1 MLVLVVSPVIGQEA
15 IKAPGS
21 TCITVK
27 FDFLGFLYCTLAN
40 YRVVHLVL
48 VLYNIEEKIMRLS
61 LLLVILLK
69 IVIIL
74 YFQYN

>member
-1 MLVLVVSPVIGQEA
+1 MLVLVVSQVIGQEA
-15 IKAPGS
+15 IRAPGS

-48 VLYNIEEKIMRLS
+48 VVLYYNII
-61 LLLVILLK
+61 
-69 IVIIL
+69 
-74 YFQYN
+74 F

>member
-40 YRVVHLVL
+40 YCVVHLVL
-48 VLYNIEEKIMRLS
+48 VLGINFTSIEYKF
-61 LLLVILLK
+61 
-69 IVIIL
+69 
-74 YFQYN
+74 YY

>member
-1 MLVLVVSPVIGQEA
+1 MLVVSQVIGQEA
-15 IKAPGS
+15 IRAPGS

-48 VLYNIEEKIMRLS
+48 VFVKIICYQTVQCILKLADRLGFS
-61 LLLVILLK
+61 IW
-69 IVIIL
+69 
-74 YFQYN
+74 